1 MAKKSILKRSKT
13 TATLPTASSSSSSSG
28 SITGSRR
35 TTANTKKRKNSPL
48 HRFLRSKSAPPIG
61 SNDDDDGGQTQS
73 TRSEDRSPSTSRSR
87 TGLSSRH
94 GGRSTPR
101 NKATTATATAEADDG
116 TPSSSTYRDLQRV
129 LKMIRDERHLAAY
142 ELYCNA
148 KGRVEE
154 ARKAASEATAESDGM
169 ANNGT
174 KRRNKFRWKGAQ
186 EEGDGDGDGD
196 GDGEKKRAKGGRQF
210 KRGGEEVTRE
220 NDDRDEKAWQ
230 CLQERRE
237 EFQALENRAN
247 LFKSAKEN
255 LSTDDDWIHAKGVGS
270 LSGGGE
276 EVTRESDDRDEKAWQ
291 CLQERREEFQALEN
305 RANLFKSAK
314 ENLSTDDDWIHAQT
328 LFGVTTSYRREPNS
342 SLSVKIEGELHG
354 IPLFEQLVVLRE
366 ADLYSH
372 WAPFLSH
379 SKKLAQLDKL
389 DLVAWYVV
397 GVPLFGVTRDAV
409 YRAVGCDCMREEG
422 GVLLVAVGLRDGEE
436 DGVRNGWKDGA
447 GADGGNT
454 GGDGSGDDVD
464 EHGDAN
470 GGTERGDRRPPPPI
484 AESDSNLVDAKRS
497 SFLARDEIL
506 STLEIPPVPQGM
518 GRGRMTIRN
527 FAASI
532 DILGPTSA
540 RTKMVV
546 NVDPN
551 LQLV

>member
-1 MAKKSILKRSKT
+1 MMTETKR
-13 TATLPTASSSSSSSG
+13 LG
-28 SITGSRR
+28 SVCR
-35 TTANTKKRKNSPL
+35 
-48 HRFLRSKSAPPIG
+48 
-61 SNDDDDGGQTQS
+61 
-73 TRSEDRSPSTSRSR
+73 
-87 TGLSSRH
+87 
-94 GGRSTPR
+94 
-101 NKATTATATAEADDG
+101 
-116 TPSSSTYRDLQRV
+116 
-129 LKMIRDERHLAAY
+129 RDER
-142 ELYCNA
+142 
-148 KGRVEE
+148 
-154 ARKAASEATAESDGM
+154 S
-169 ANNGT
+169 
-174 KRRNKFRWKGAQ
+174 
-186 EEGDGDGDGD
+186 
-196 GDGEKKRAKGGRQF
+196 F
-210 KRGGEEVTRE
+210 KRWRIEPIYSKAPRRICPPTTIGSMPRYPRFDCTRKLKFTLCP
-220 NDDRDEKAWQ
+220 R
-230 CLQERRE
+230 LTTHS
-237 EFQALENRAN
+237 F
-247 LFKSAKEN
+247 S
-255 LSTDDDWIHAKGVGS
+255 SY
-270 LSGGGE
+270 
-276 EVTRESDDRDEKAWQ
+276 
-291 CLQERREEFQALEN
+291 
-305 RANLFKSAK
+305 
-314 ENLSTDDDWIHAQT
+314 QT

-454 GGDGSGDDVD
+454 GGGGSGDDVD